1 MSVTIPES
9 FYTSLL
15 AGVGVV
21 QENVIK
27 TFNLVLTISKWTDF
41 FKVQRLLRTVS
52 HYVPTDFTE
61 CNRSVLSIVN
71 IVKVNSAC
79 TLRTLRPMRSV
90 FDERLKFDRR
100 FMVGSFIKETGR
112 LNM

>member
-27 TFNLVLTISKWTDF
+27 TFNLVLMISKWTDF
-41 FKVQRLLRTVS
+41 FKVQRLITYRVSLRTDRL
-52 HYVPTDFTE
+52 YY
-61 CNRSVLSIVN
+61 LSIGRLQ
-71 IVKVNSAC
+71 SRESLHFS
-79 TLRTLRPMRSV
+79 LRTGTTSPRLQSPVIGLRNEERSMEKFCTFV
-90 FDERLKFDRR
+90 LRLA
-100 FMVGSFIKETGR
+100 S
-112 LNM
+112 

>member
-27 TFNLVLTISKWTDF
+27 TFNLVLMISKWTDF
-41 FKVQRLLRTVS
+41 FKVQRLITYRVSLRTVS
-52 HYVPTDFTE
+52 HYVPYLITYRPTL
-61 CNRSVLSIVN
+61 VSIYLAGLILVT
-71 IVKVNSAC
+71 A
-79 TLRTLRPMRSV
+79 TLISGHSSMPG
-90 FDERLKFDRR
+90 
-100 FMVGSFIKETGR
+100 VG
-112 LNM
+112 L

>member
-41 FKVQRLLRTVS
+41 FKVQHLITYRVSLRTVS
-52 HYVPTDFTE
+52 HYVPTD
-61 CNRSVLSIVN
+61 S
-71 IVKVNSAC
+71 
-79 TLRTLRPMRSV
+79 TLDGM
-90 FDERLKFDRR
+90 ERWREA
-100 FMVGSFIKETGR
+100 VG
-112 LNM
+112 

>member
-27 TFNLVLTISKWTDF
+27 TFNLVLMISKWTDF
-41 FKVQRLLRTVS
+41 FKVQGLITYHVSLHTMS
-52 HYVPTDFTE
+52 HYIPTDSMA
-61 CNRSVLSIVN
+61 NIVLS
-71 IVKVNSAC
+71 
-79 TLRTLRPMRSV
+79 
-90 FDERLKFDRR
+90 
-100 FMVGSFIKETGR
+100 
-112 LNM
+112 